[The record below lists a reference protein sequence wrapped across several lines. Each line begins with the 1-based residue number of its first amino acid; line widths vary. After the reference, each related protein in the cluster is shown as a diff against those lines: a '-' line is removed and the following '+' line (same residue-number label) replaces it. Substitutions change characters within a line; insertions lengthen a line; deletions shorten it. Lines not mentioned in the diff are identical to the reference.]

1 MTTINGLPLPG
12 ESETLTRTFTP
23 EDVAAFARLSG
34 DDNPLHLDAA
44 YAATTRFGRPIV
56 HGALLGG
63 LISAILGTRL
73 PGPGTIYLSQ
83 SASFRAPAYV
93 GEQVTAGVQVEEINL
108 PRRRVTLRTWVT
120 GEDGRTI
127 LRGDAE
133 VIA

>member
-1 MTTINGLPLPG
+1 MKDLPAVG
-12 ESETLTRTFTP
+12 DSASLTRVFTAA
-23 EDVAAFARLSG
+23 DVEAFARLSG

-63 LISAILGTRL
+63 LISALLGTRL

-93 GEQVTAGVQVEEINL
+93 GESVTAGVQVEEVNE

-120 GEDGRTI
+120 GEDGRVI
-127 LRGDAE
+127 LLGDAE